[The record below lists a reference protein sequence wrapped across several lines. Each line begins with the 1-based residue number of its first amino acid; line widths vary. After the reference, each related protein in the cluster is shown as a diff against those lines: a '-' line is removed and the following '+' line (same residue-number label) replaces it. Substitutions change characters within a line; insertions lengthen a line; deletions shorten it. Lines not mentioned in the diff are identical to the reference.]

1 MPRSRQTLLSVR
13 LALASI
19 ASAGAIAGVCT
30 VALFSLGNVQSLTH
44 DAVARQISIL
54 NDTSA
59 FQFLLYQKGFVA
71 EYMLTGDRRWLEPL
85 EDSRKSFA
93 AWLERSRAGAASEEA
108 RAVVRAIE
116 REYAEYETD
125 RGGAIAA
132 FDVGRTAE
140 AKALLARSYGSVER
154 LLSHVREFGA
164 VGHRHAEASLAASE
178 RTTRRLGGL
187 LVGTSILAVLASLV
201 VGFYWARRMARPI
214 YDLRLHVESAAQRTS
229 IEVTPD
235 PGDLDGLV
243 EDVGALVRRLE
254 DLDATLV
261 EQRRRL
267 VQSEKL
273 SAVGELAAKLAHE
286 ILNPLTGMKTAV
298 QVLTRRPQPGAG
310 PDDAV
315 FETGVALEQEIG
327 RVSDLVRR
335 LVDYSRPL
343 APQVEVCPVAR
354 LLAQAQEVARSETGR
369 AGIVVTSRE
378 DQDLPPLEIDP
389 LLMTQALAN
398 VLRNAAQTMPD
409 GGTIDLHAHR
419 ATDIGRAH
427 VCITVTDEG
436 PGIAADALPHLFLPF
451 FTTRAK
457 GHGLGLAVSQNIAL
471 EHGGRIVARN
481 RADRSG
487 AAFDLWIPLVR

>member
-1 MPRSRQTLLSVR
+1 MPRSRQTRLSIR

-19 ASAGAIAGVCT
+19 ASAGAIAGVCM

-44 DAVARQISIL
+44 DAVAHQITIL

-59 FQFLLYQKGFVA
+59 FQSLLYQKGFVA
-71 EYMLTGDRRWLEPL
+71 EYMLTGERRWLEPL
-85 EDSRKSFA
+85 EDSRRSFA
-93 AWLERSRAGAASEEA
+93 AWLERSRAGAASEDA

-116 REYAEYETD
+116 REYAEYESD
-125 RGGAIAA
+125 RSGAIVSYDA
-132 FDVGRTAE
+132 GRTAE
-140 AKALLARSYGSVER
+140 AKAQLARSFQCVDR
-154 LLSHVREFGA
+154 LLGHMREFGA
-164 VGHRHAEASLAASE
+164 VSRRHAEASLAASE
-178 RTTRRLGGL
+178 KTTRRLGAL
-187 LVGTSILAVLASLV
+187 LVGTSLLAVLASLV

-214 YDLRLHVESAAQRTS
+214 YDLRLHVESAAQCTS

-235 PGDLDGLV
+235 RGDLDGLV
-243 EDVGALVRRLE
+243 EDVGALVRRLQ

-298 QVLTRRPQPGAG
+298 QVLTRRPASGAA
-310 PDDAV
+310 DQAV
-315 FETGVALEQEIG
+315 YETGVALEQEIG

-343 APQVEVCPVAR
+343 APTVEVCPVAR
-354 LLAQAQEVARSETGR
+354 LLAQAEEVARPETGR
-369 AGIVVTSRE
+369 AGIEVTRRE
-378 DQDLPPLEIDP
+378 EPDLPPLEIDP

-398 VLRNAAQTMPD
+398 LLRNAAQAMPD

-451 FTTRAK
+451 FTTKKK

-481 RADRSG
+481 REDRSG